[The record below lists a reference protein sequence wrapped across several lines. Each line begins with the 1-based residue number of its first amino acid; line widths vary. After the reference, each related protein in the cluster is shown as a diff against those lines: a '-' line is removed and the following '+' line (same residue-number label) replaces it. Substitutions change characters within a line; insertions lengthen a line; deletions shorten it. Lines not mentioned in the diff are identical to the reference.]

1 MRVARVAGA
10 EKEAKIREEKIVEKS
25 PSFKDP
31 SYRKGGNVKRITFL
45 LQREL
50 CIARSQVCFFEF
62 PLYGIG
68 GKKRRKGTK
77 KLVNAKK

>member
-10 EKEAKIREEKIVEKS
+10 EKEAKIREEKTVEKS

-31 SYRKGGNVKRITFL
+31 SYRGGSVKRIMFL

-62 PLYGIG
+62 LLYGIG